1 MRFFQKSLKLKILA
15 ALIVVFAFLMMA
27 TTMIAARNEQSMV
40 MELAIDKT
48 QQIASS
54 YFDNVNT
61 LMLSGGM
68 PQRHI
73 LREKLLET
81 EGIIDARLIRAEP
94 ITQLFGAGNPEQ
106 VVRDELD
113 QRGLQTLD
121 TIVEEGSNENGR
133 TVSVVIPMQALPDY
147 KGTNCLMCHVVEP
160 GTVLGA
166 VRVDYSLEQF
176 DNMVA
181 SNLMQLSLVKLIVMA
196 IGLLALTWFIN
207 HLLLNPLHKI
217 RSIMGRVAEE
227 QDLTHTI
234 EDDRCDE
241 IGDVGKAYN
250 QMLSHFAVSLNQ
262 VRQAVIQLTSSSGS
276 ISHSAEKTVKAANEQ
291 RQETDSVA
299 SAITRMELS
308 AEDLSRASENVA
320 EASRKA
326 DTDVEEGTAT
336 TTQAI
341 DGIKQ
346 LVDGIENASQVIQT
360 LDERSEGVGSVL
372 DVIRGIAE
380 QTNLLALNAA
390 IEAARAGEQGRGF
403 AVVAD
408 EVRTLATRSHES
420 TQEIEKIV
428 EQLQQGAKHAVE
440 VMNEARD
447 QAELRKQEVEVAD
460 NSLKLIA
467 DRVSEIHQMNEE
479 MNRTVLQQN
488 EITRQVQDS
497 VLNISNLSASTTTD
511 AEQTSQQGEDIVAL
525 AKTLDQ
531 QINKFS
537 VE

>member
-40 MELAIDKT
+40 MDLAIDKT
-48 QQIASS
+48 RQIASS

-68 PQRHI
+68 AQRHI

-94 ITQLFGAGNPEQ
+94 LTQLFGPGNPEQ
-106 VVRDELD
+106 VARDELD

-121 TIVEEGSNENGR
+121 TLIEQGSNENGR

-181 SNLMQLSLVKLIVMA
+181 NNLMQLSLVKLIVMA
-196 IGLLALTWFIN
+196 IGLVALTWFIN

-217 RSIMGRVAEE
+217 RSIMSRVAEE

-234 EDDRCDE
+234 EEDRSDE

-262 VRQAVIQLTSSSGS
+262 VRQAVIQLTSSSSS
-276 ISHSAEKTVKAANEQ
+276 ISQSAEKTVKAANQQ

-308 AEDLSRASENVA
+308 AEDLSRASDNVA
-320 EASRKA
+320 QASRKA
-326 DTDVEEGTAT
+326 DTDVEEGTDT

-346 LVDGIENASQVIQT
+346 LVGGIENASQVIQT

-420 TQEIEKIV
+420 TREIEKIV
-428 EQLQQGAKHAVE
+428 EQLQQGAKHAVD
-440 VMNEARD
+440 VMTEARD

-467 DRVSEIHQMNEE
+467 ERVSEINQMNEA

-488 EITRQVQDS
+488 EITRQVQES
-497 VLNISNLSASTTTD
+497 ILNISNLSQSTTSD
-511 AEQTSQQGEDIVAL
+511 AEKTSQQGEDIVAL
-525 AKTLDQ
+525 AKTLEQ